1 MASRTMH
8 LAITSMLLDD
18 LPLGDNKRLMFGA
31 VMPDAARGKG
41 SHFTVPAFGGAMNI
55 YDLSAFRRTFGE
67 RLLSDGLYLGY
78 YLHLVQ
84 DAVYRRFIYGEHHW
98 DPEVPGC
105 IPRLHNDYRLL
116 NPYIVSRCGL
126 KAEPPV
132 PAGIEREDI
141 FALFPFALGEF
152 MADFRR
158 DFEPYSHGSVFFF
171 TRQMA
176 DTYIRQAVEVC
187 REELSAL
194 QKGGGHMDELAFA
207 WKR

>member
-18 LPLGDNKRLMFGA
+18 LPLGDAERLMFGA
-31 VMPDAARGKG
+31 VMPDAARGKE
-41 SHFTVPAFGGAMNI
+41 SHFIVPAFGGAMNI
-55 YDLSAFRRTFGE
+55 YDLSAFRRAFGE
-67 RLLSDGLYLGY
+67 RLLSDELYLGY

-84 DAVYRRFIYGEHHW
+84 DAVYRRFIYGEQGW

-105 IPRLHNDYRLL
+105 IPKLHNDYRLL

-132 PAGIEREDI
+132 PENIEREGI
-141 FALFPFALGEF
+141 FTLFPFALGEF

-158 DFEPYSHGSVFFF
+158 DFEPYSQGSVFFF

-176 DTYIRQAVEVC
+176 HAYIRQAVEIC

>member
-41 SHFTVPAFGGAMNI
+41 SHFIVPAFGGAMNI

-141 FALFPFALGEF
+141 FTLFPFALGEF

-158 DFEPYSHGSVFFF
+158 DFEPYSQGSVFFF

-176 DTYIRQAVEVC
+176 EDYIRQAVEIC

>member
-8 LAITSMLLDD
+8 LAITSLLLED
-18 LPLGDNKRLMFGA
+18 LPLGDTGRLMFGA
-31 VMPDAARGKG
+31 VLPDAARGKD
-41 SHFTVPAFGGAMNI
+41 SHFIVPAFDGALNI
-55 YDLSAFRRTFGE
+55 YDLSAFRRCFGK
-67 RLLSDGLYLGY
+67 RILWDGLYLGY

-84 DAVYRRFIYGEHHW
+84 DAVYRRFIYGEQGW

-176 DTYIRQAVEVC
+176 NAYIRQAVGIC
-187 REELSAL
+187 REELSAM

>member
-8 LAITSMLLDD
+8 LAITSLLLDD
-18 LPLGDNKRLMFGA
+18 LPQGDAERLMFGA
-31 VMPDAARGKG
+31 VLPDAARGKD
-41 SHFTVPAFGGAMNI
+41 SHFIVPAFGGAMNI
-55 YDLSAFRRTFGE
+55 YDLNAFRRRFGE
-67 RLLSDGLYLGY
+67 RLLWDGLYLGY

-98 DPEVPGC
+98 DPEVPDC

-116 NPYIVSRCGL
+116 NPYIVSRYGL

-141 FALFPFALGEF
+141 FFRFPFALGEF
-152 MADFRR
+152 MADFLR
-158 DFEPYSHGSVFFF
+158 DFAPYDQGSVFFF

-176 DTYIRQAVEVC
+176 EDYIRQAVEVC

-194 QKGGGHMDELAFA
+194 QRGGGHMDELTFA